1 LTAGNLQSATP
12 EKFKKNDTLTK
23 GKTSIGKGTFDQ
35 NVADDG
41 VVARDDGD
49 SGDGAIGAKGVDTH
63 HSEFQCP
70 WVRVS
75 ELLSVLSLLI
85 RQ

>member
-1 LTAGNLQSATP
+1 LTAGNLQSGTP
-12 EKFKKNDTLTK
+12 EKFRKDDTLTK
-23 GKTSIGKGTFDQ
+23 GKTSIDKGTFDQ
-35 NVADDG
+35 HVSDDE

-49 SGDGAIGAKGVDTH
+49 SGDGTIGSEGVDTH
-63 HSEFQCP
+63 HSDFQCP